1 MAIAEDRPLESI
13 LKVDKDKVEIFK
25 DEEESENLSNEAE
38 NLFLQHPD
46 RSVCMKVDS
55 AKLCSF

>member
-13 LKVDKDKVEIFK
+13 LKVDDKVETFE